1 MPYLHSDSQNL
12 YAQFYEVRRML
23 AEVTA
28 AYWTDLEIY
37 SYLNRAQQDIAVKSR
52 CLQKK
57 VTVTTV
63 ASQQEYDLKDN
74 SFADIIDVAEDGVYF
89 YTNGSAYTPLKR
101 KHKWQLDKEFFGW
114 QGVAASIP
122 QYYYYDKPS
131 QTMGLFPK
139 PNASNAG
146 AYLNI
151 NGYYKPKVLHAGTA
165 AAGAATT
172 LTLAA
177 GSSTAPYGSAV
188 NDYYNGIWM
197 EIYSGTG
204 VGEKA
209 EITDYVASTK
219 LCTVNFTTTPSTDSI
234 YGMIPEINS
243 EAHKLMILYA
253 LGNAWTKGGI
263 RTQLGNNFM
272 QQYYQGLSLFIDNF
286 SEDADDIIIKDTY
299 A

>member
-1 MPYLHSDSQNL
+1 MSPQIHSASLNF
-12 YAQFYEVRRML
+12 YAQFYEVRRRL
-23 AEVTA
+23 AEITP
-28 AYWTDLEIY
+28 AYWVDLELY
-37 SYLNRAQQDIAVKSR
+37 NWLNQAQYDIAIKSR

-57 VTVTTV
+57 VVVTTI

-89 YTNGSAYTPLKR
+89 YVGGTTYIPLTR
-101 KHKWQLDKEFFGW
+101 KHKWQLNKEFFGW
-114 QGVAASIP
+114 QGVSASIP

-131 QTMGLFPK
+131 QTIGLYPK
-139 PNASNAG
+139 PNSANTG

-177 GSSTAPYGSAV
+177 GSATAPYPSAV
-188 NDYYNGIWM
+188 DDYYNGLYI

-209 EITDYVASTK
+209 EITDYASSV
-219 LCTVNFTTTPSTDSI
+219 CTVDFTTTPSTDSI
-234 YGMIPEINS
+234 YGMLPEIPS
-243 EAHKLMILYA
+243 EAHQIMILYA
-253 LGNAWTKGGI
+253 LGRAWTKGGI

-272 QQYYQGLSLFIDNF
+272 QQYFQELGLFIGDF
-286 SEDADDIIIKDTY
+286 MEDADDIIVKDSY
-299 A
+299 R